1 MILLLDAHVVLWWL
15 AGGVELDRAAA
26 ASIANPMND
35 VLVSAATI
43 WELEVKRVAGRLRAP
58 EELLEALDTADFG
71 TVPVSAT
78 DAIAAARLPSTHADP
93 FDRMLVAQAQRLG
106 ALIVSRD
113 RALAAHEG
121 VEVLPA

>member
-15 AGGVELDRAAA
+15 DGAAELDQAAA
-26 ASIANPMND
+26 DSIANPMNE
-35 VLVSAATI
+35 VLVSAATV

-58 EELLEALDTADFG
+58 DDLLEALETAEFG

-78 DAIAAARLPSTHADP
+78 DAVAAARLPATHADP

-113 RALAAHEG
+113 RALATYEG
-121 VEVLPA
+121 VEILPA